1 MTRLKLVRGC
11 ECQRAILV
19 RSAGPTVERL
29 PGAINGL
36 ICSCSKTFADVF
48 VIKALCA
55 VGSSLICS
63 CRVYYIVESGLF
75 EQSVGNRAAAR
86 LYCCR
91 DYSNSLSA
99 CMCHATSGVCTCI
112 VAGTVLSHNYKDCL
126 VFTIVYSPHVE
137 GVLLYICGANLKGNT
152 LRVLVLS

>member
-1 MTRLKLVRGC
+1 MPACNPGALCWPHCRKATGCYKWADLLLQQDIRGC
-11 ECQRAILV
+11 LCHQ
-19 RSAGPTVERL
+19 GPMCCR
-29 PGAINGL
+29 
-36 ICSCSKTFADVF
+36 F
-48 VIKALCA
+48 VSDLLLQS
-55 VGSSLICS
+55 VH
-63 CRVYYIVESGLF
+63 IVESGLF